1 MSQNSLSPISSNA
14 FTMVPRAVGGRVRAV
29 VSGALM
35 VVMLGVGPGAFGQ
48 NLKVGFVNV
57 PKVLDTAPQAAAARS
72 IIEREFAPRDQKLLK
87 KQKRLRQLEDKLIR
101 DRDVM
106 SARERRKL
114 ERDIRTMKRELR
126 REQGEFRDDLNLRR
140 NEEFRKL
147 QGRVVS
153 AIRSL
158 AKSEKFDLV
167 IGDGVLFASSR
178 MDITAKVLAR
188 LKREAKK

>member
-1 MSQNSLSPISSNA
+1 
-14 FTMVPRAVGGRVRAV
+14 
-29 VSGALM
+29 M